1 MLYKQLTIDLLDKIS
16 NGTIPVGERLP
27 PEAEYAQQLG
37 VSRSTLRLAFSQ
49 LEQQGIIK
57 RKKRGGTEI
66 IADTPIK
73 KFNMV
78 SGGLFDIL
86 SIGPETSAIIS
97 DVRFVKAQ
105 ELEELAGYCET
116 ATRWLSFTSNR
127 FMVDEPRSFIF
138 SHVYVPY
145 QYSDLGLSEGD
156 RIEAI
161 YKLIEKRYEVKV
173 MSVKQSVS
181 AELCSEDAAACMGLT
196 ERDPVLTSLIELED
210 IGGNLLQVAY
220 ACFNPSRIHL
230 NSKIQIVV

>member
-1 MLYKQLTIDLLDKIS
+1 MLYKQLATDLLGKIN

-57 RKKRGGTEI
+57 RKKRGGTEV
-66 IADTPIK
+66 IADTPVK

-86 SIGPETSAIIS
+86 SIGPETSVTIS
-97 DVRFVKAQ
+97 DLRFVKAQ
-105 ELEELAGYCET
+105 EVEDLAGYYDT

-127 FMVDEPRSFIF
+127 FMVDEPLSFIF
-138 SHVYVPY
+138 THVYVPY

-156 RIEAI
+156 RIEAV
-161 YKLIEKRYEVKV
+161 YKLIEQRYEVKV
-173 MSVKQSVS
+173 GSVKQSVS
-181 AELCSEDAAACMGLT
+181 AELCSEDAAVCMGLAIS
-196 ERDPVLTSLIELED
+196 DSVLTSVIDLED
-210 IGGNLLQVAY
+210 IDGKLLQVSYAY
-220 ACFNPSRIHL
+220 FNPSRIHL
-230 NSKIQIVV
+230 NSNIQIVV